1 MTDDRTWQVPGG
13 PKNAG
18 GPTTPVPP
26 NSPSGSPVY
35 GPPTTPP
42 PAPPLPGSLPVGAV
56 PPSPSESGWTPPPK
70 PGLIPL
76 RPLDLGT
83 LLGAS
88 FRVLRRNPKPT
99 FGFALIVQSVVTVVS
114 LVLIGGPTIASLLRV
129 QSAAPEDQSAIVAGT
144 VAFSLV
150 SGFLAVIL
158 SFVANAWLQGIIVIE
173 VARATLGEKLTLGGL
188 WAHAKGRIGALLG
201 WSLLVGLALFVV
213 IALLAGIIALLVVT
227 LGPLGIG
234 LGVLVGI
241 LGGLGLLVVGVWI
254 STKLSLVP
262 SALMVERL
270 SLRAAIARSWSLT
283 RGFFWKVFGIQLL
296 VAAILGLAMNI
307 ISAPFS
313 IIGGIAAALVDPNG
327 TESQSVVVVIILVY
341 IVQLIVTLVL
351 SAIAAVITTGA
362 SALIY
367 LDLRMRT
374 EGLDLKLTAFVEAQ
388 QSGQTDLT
396 NPYLPDP
403 PLAAP
408 AGPTFA

>member
-1 MTDDRTWQVPGG
+1 MTDDRAWQAPGG
-13 PKNAG
+13 PTNSGKSGASV
-18 GPTTPVPP
+18 PPVPP
-26 NSPSGSPVY
+26 SGGPVY
-35 GPPTTPP
+35 GPTDPPP
-42 PAPPLPGSLPVGAV
+42 PAPGPLSVGAT
-56 PPSPSESGWTPPPK
+56 PPTPAKPGWTPPPK

-99 FGFALIVQSVVTVVS
+99 FGFALIVQTIVTIVS

-129 QSAAPEDQSAIVAGT
+129 QSAAPEDESAIIAGT

-150 SGFLAVIL
+150 SGFLAVVL

-173 VARATLGEKLTLGGL
+173 VARATLGEKLTLRGL
-188 WAHAKGRIGALLG
+188 WGYAKGRIGALLG
-201 WSLLVGLALFVV
+201 WSLLVGLALFLV
-213 IALLAGIIALLVVT
+213 IAILAGIIALLVVT

-234 LGVLVGI
+234 LGVLIGI

-262 SALMVERL
+262 SALMIERL

-283 RGFFWKVFGIQLL
+283 RGYFWKVFGIQLL

-307 ISAPFS
+307 ISTPFS
-313 IIGGIAAALVDPNG
+313 IIGAIVVALVDPNG
-327 TESQSVVVVIILVY
+327 TGAESTVVIVLVLY
-341 IVQLIVTLVL
+341 VVQLVITLVL
-351 SAIAAVITTGA
+351 SAISAVITTGA

-367 LDLRMRT
+367 LDLRIRT
-374 EGLDLKLTAFVEAQ
+374 EGLDLKLTSYVEAQ
-388 QSGQTDLT
+388 QAGQSGLSD
-396 NPYLPDP
+396 PYLPDP
-403 PLAAP
+403 PPGTP
-408 AGPTFA
+408 AGPTFV